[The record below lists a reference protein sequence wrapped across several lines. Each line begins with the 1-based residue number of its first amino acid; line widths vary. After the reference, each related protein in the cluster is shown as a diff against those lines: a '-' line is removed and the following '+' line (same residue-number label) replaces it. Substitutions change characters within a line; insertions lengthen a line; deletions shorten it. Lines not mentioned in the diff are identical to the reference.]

1 MLSNHPIGCG
11 IQILH
16 NQNKSSQMRLLLLI
30 NFIVLGQLLTAQDN
44 IRYQTPPQAI
54 AELALAEPTPSVF
67 IDSRGEWMI
76 LGSRSTLSTVEEL
89 GQPEAGIAGLRLN
102 PVFFSASRTNSIH
115 GLALRNIKSSSDFN
129 FTGLPSPLRATSIQ
143 WNKDETKFAFC
154 HQATDGI
161 DLYVV
166 SIAEKTARKVNQ
178 RKLNT
183 TLGAAYRWV
192 GNDALVYK
200 TIPENLGSM
209 PQRPIAPSGPVVQE
223 NLGKAVAS
231 RTYQDLIRSP
241 YDEELFAYLTT
252 SRLVLNNLQEEK
264 PLGSP
269 AIYKSFS
276 ISPDKRFILT
286 ETIDRP
292 FSYLVS
298 AGGFPYTVSVLDMN
312 GQLVRSIV
320 KNPSAEGAPIGFDDV
335 VIFPRDHEWRADE
348 PATITFVQALD
359 KGLGKSKADYRDAL
373 IAIDPVNGN
382 SKELFRTKRRF
393 SNVVWGNATVALVY
407 ENMFADRKL
416 RIHLFNPST
425 GKLDSLFERSSNDAY
440 SDIGSPMTTSNVF
453 GQSVLRIL
461 NGSQIILRSQGSSPE
476 GDLPFIQSMDLYSG
490 KKTMLWR
497 CEAPYFENVVSI
509 IDESKLTVIT
519 SRESL
524 QEPPNYYIR
533 DLKNK
538 KLAPKAITQ
547 FKTPYKALDGISKEK
562 ISYKRADGVDLT
574 GDLYTPAG
582 FTPGKDKPLPIF
594 IWAYPREYKSAAD
607 AAQVRGS
614 KYQFPR
620 LSWGSPV
627 YWVTQGFAILDNAE
641 MPIVGEGDKEP
652 NDQFIPQLYLNA
664 HAAIAK
670 LSQMGIGDS
679 NRVAVG
685 GHSYG
690 AFMTANLLAHTN
702 LFKAGIARSGAYN
715 RTLTPFGFQAEER
728 TYWQAPDVYYNMS
741 PFSFANKIKTPI
753 LLIHGEL
760 DNNPGTF
767 PIQSERLYNA
777 IKGHGGTVRYIVLP
791 YESHGYSAK
800 ENVLHML
807 WEMDKW
813 MKQYLK

>member
-1 MLSNHPIGCG
+1 
-11 IQILH
+11 
-16 NQNKSSQMRLLLLI
+16 MRSVLAGSFLLLTL
-30 NFIVLGQLLTAQDN
+30 FAHAQDN
-44 IRYQTPPQAI
+44 VRYQTPPKAI
-54 AELALAEPTPSVF
+54 ADLALAEPTPSAF
-67 IDSRGEWMI
+67 IDDKGEWMV
-76 LGSRSTLSTVEEL
+76 LGSRSALSTVEEL
-89 GQPEAGIAGLRLN
+89 GQPEARVAGLRLN
-102 PVFFSASRTNSIH
+102 PVYFSASRTPFYH
-115 GLALRNIKSSSDFN
+115 GLSLRNVKTGTDITI
-129 FTGLPSPLRATSIQ
+129 TGLPNPLRATSIQ
-143 WNKDETKFAFC
+143 WNQDESKFAFC
-154 HQATDGI
+154 QQAADGI
-161 DLYVV
+161 DLYIV
-166 SIAEKTARKVNQ
+166 SIAEHSAKKINQ

-183 TLGAAYRWV
+183 TLGASFRWI
-192 GNDALVYK
+192 GNDKLIYK
-200 TIPENLGSM
+200 TVPQNIGTM
-209 PQRPIAPSGPVVQE
+209 PVRPIAPAGPVVQE

-241 YDEELFAYLTT
+241 YDEALFAHLTT
-252 SRLVLNNLQEEK
+252 SQLVLNDMQQERA
-264 PLGSP
+264 LGNA
-269 AIYKSFS
+269 AIYKSYS
-276 ISPDKRFILT
+276 VSPDKRFLLV

-298 AGGFPYTVSVLDMN
+298 ANGFPYTVSVLDMN
-312 GQLVRSIV
+312 GQSVRQIV

-335 VIFPRDHEWRADE
+335 VTFPRDHEWRADE

-359 KGLGKSKADYRDAL
+359 KGLGRSKASHRDAL
-373 IAIDPVNGN
+373 MAIDPVSGQT
-382 SKELFRTKRRF
+382 KELFRTQRRF
-393 SNVVWGNATVALVY
+393 SNVIWGNATTALVY
-407 ENMFADRKL
+407 ENMFADRKT
-416 RIHLFNPST
+416 RINVFNPTS

-440 SDIGSPMTTSNVF
+440 SDIGTPMTQANAY
-453 GQSVLRIL
+453 GKEVLRLL
-461 NGSQIILRSQGSSPE
+461 NGSQILLRSQGSSPE
-476 GDLPFIQSMDLYSG
+476 GDLPFLQTMDIVTG
-490 KKTMLWR
+490 KKNMIWR
-497 CEAPYFENVVSI
+497 CEAPYYENVISLL
-509 IDESKLTVIT
+509 DEKNLTVIT

-524 QEPPNYYIR
+524 QEPPNYYLR
-533 DLKNK
+533 ELKK
-538 KLAPKAITQ
+538 KNVAPKAITQ
-547 FKTPYKALDGISKEK
+547 FKTPYKALEGITKQK

-574 GDLYTPAG
+574 GDLYLPAG
-582 FTPGKDKPLPIF
+582 FKAGTDKPLPVF

-652 NDQFIPQLYLNA
+652 NDAFIPQLYLNA
-664 HAAIAK
+664 HAAISK
-670 LSQMGIGDS
+670 LAQMGVGDS

-690 AFMTANLLAHTN
+690 AFMTANLLAHTK

-728 TYWQAPDVYYNMS
+728 TYWQAPEVYYNMS
-741 PFSFANKIKTPI
+741 PFSFAPNIKTPI

-807 WEMDKW
+807 WEMDNW